1 MSKYSRP
8 VVGGFKVAA
17 NIVAVYIYISMIYQR
32 NIAKY
37 ILQYL
42 MSKYSRPVVGGSFKV
57 ASCSTDVN

>member
-8 VVGGFKVAA
+8 VVDGFKVAA
-17 NIVAVYIYISMIYQR
+17 NKVTVYIYIFIIYRR

-37 ILQYL
+37 ILQNL
-42 MSKYSRPVVGGSFKV
+42 MSKYSWPVVGGSFKV

>member
-42 MSKYSRPVVGGSFKV
+42 MSKYSRPVVAVLMSINHLDAAKK
-57 ASCSTDVN
+57 